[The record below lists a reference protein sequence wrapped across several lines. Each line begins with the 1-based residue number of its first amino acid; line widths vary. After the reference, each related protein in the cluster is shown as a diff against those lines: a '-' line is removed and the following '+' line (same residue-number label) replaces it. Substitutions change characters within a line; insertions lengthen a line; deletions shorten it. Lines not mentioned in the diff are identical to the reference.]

1 MDVLRQRQGAGRFNH
16 HTPMGKGQSL
26 APLVLV
32 GDKIEADIVAI
43 LGGLLQRPVT
53 VLDITEHQKNA
64 LASINIKTLGEALA
78 STENDFM
85 QADYIGPKRSRRIM
99 NVVTSAVIEYLSG

>member
-32 GDKIEADIVAI
+32 LSFTFFRLRAAHY
-43 LGGLLQRPVT
+43 GGQAAAAPQLQNTLLLSFT
-53 VLDITEHQKNA
+53 
-64 LASINIKTLGEALA
+64 ASAGT
-78 STENDFM
+78 
-85 QADYIGPKRSRRIM
+85 
-99 NVVTSAVIEYLSG
+99 